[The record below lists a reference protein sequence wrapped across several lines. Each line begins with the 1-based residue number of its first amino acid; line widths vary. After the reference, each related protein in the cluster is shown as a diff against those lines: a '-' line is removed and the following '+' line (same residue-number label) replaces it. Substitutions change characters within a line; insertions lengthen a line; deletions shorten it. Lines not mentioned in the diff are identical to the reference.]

1 MSETNYKVSC
11 TSLEIKDPSTF
22 LATLNS
28 ETATKYSFEM
38 ASKTQTKKDMGLT
51 STIYHGQSIINTTTT
66 NIVPFWQYNGSQV
79 TNYLHIGKIILHI
92 SYLNTVNNST
102 VSQMLQLVGT
112 QESGSDLTTTTIN
125 TTTSTKGSG
134 AVVSSLG
141 TTYTSNFYLDGLN
154 TNIST
159 PSNTTQK
166 WVIDLNKKFKSTDS
180 DTNFIALG
188 LKFNVAPAAATT
200 IKIDAYTE
208 VISV

>member
-11 TSLEIKDPSTF
+11 TSLEIKDPDTF
-22 LATLNS
+22 LATLSS
-28 ETATKYSFEM
+28 ETVAKYSFEM

-51 STIYHGQSIINTTTT
+51 STIYHGQSIINTNTTS
-66 NIVPFWQYNGSQV
+66 ILPFWQYNGSKD
-79 TNYLHIGKIILHI
+79 TNYLHIGRIVLHI
-92 SYLNTVNNST
+92 SYLNTVNNSN

-125 TTTSTKGSG
+125 TTTSTNGSG
-134 AVVSSLG
+134 NVVSSLG
-141 TTYTSNFYLDGLN
+141 TNYNSKFYLDGLN

-188 LKFNVAPAAATT
+188 LKFNVAPADATT

-208 VISV
+208 VISI